1 MNPTARPERLT
12 DLMALPGVA
21 DAVAAARA
29 SCEELRWHPALRRRI
44 PEAAAESRV
53 RGATASAALEGAE
66 VAGTRLSLPLVRD
79 VMRGAQKAPAQPD
92 PVWRTLMA
100 AVQVTAAGEE
110 VNTRALAAPVQ
121 VLSRLHVAAGTPLLP
136 AVQVGRPRLDSEAC
150 GEWTEL
156 GSPPSQVEMRQ
167 RLTGIADLLTAVR
180 GGEAP
185 VLLLAALVHAEL
197 VATRP
202 FVAGNALVAR
212 SLERIVLQLGGLD
225 PTGVAVIEAGHAA
238 ANGTAYRGAMTA
250 YVQGGSGGVGL
261 WLVHCA
267 EAVVEGAAVGRSI
280 ADAVLAGRLG

>member
-1 MNPTARPERLT
+1 MNSTARSDRLS

-21 DAVAAARA
+21 EAVAAARA

-53 RGATASAALEGAE
+53 RGAAASAVLEGAE

-79 VMRGAQKAPAQPD
+79 VMRGAQKAPEQPD
-92 PVWRTLMA
+92 PVWRTVRA

-110 VNTRALAAPVQ
+110 VTTRAMAVPIQ
-121 VLSRLHVAAGTPLLP
+121 VLSRLHVAAGAPLLP
-136 AVQVGRPRLDSEAC
+136 PAQVGRPRLADETC
-150 GEWTEL
+150 QEWVEL
-156 GSPPSQVEMRQ
+156 GSAPAEAEMRQ
-167 RLTGIADLLTAVR
+167 RLAGIADLLKAVR

-185 VLLLAALVHAEL
+185 ALVLAALIHAEL

-212 SLERIVLQLGGLD
+212 SLERVVLHQGGLD

-238 ANGTAYRGAMTA
+238 GGGTAYRGAMTA
-250 YVQGGSGGVGL
+250 YVEGGRQGVGL
-261 WLVHCA
+261 WLVYCA
-267 EAVVEGAAVGRSI
+267 EAVVEAATVGGHI
-280 ADAVLAGRLG
+280 ADAVMAGRLT